1 MDRLLSTLLAALPP
15 LPLVG
20 GGRGGNDN
28 IAAALLSAGP
38 TTVFCIAFTTLW
50 FSSYMVRG
58 AFYGYDAL
66 VATAQWIGSF
76 FFSSLHKIVVSR
88 SADLARNEIATMPTL
103 PDPEGN
109 NEEDETK
116 RSANPFGGQKVD
128 AVSGGKSTTAGVPPR
143 QERLTLEVTSRTPGK
158 GATTLSETDVWRRNR
173 DFYKANGQ
181 AAWDSGTVPLLFTS
195 NSATAHAYA
204 TTILGFVADRR
215 DIDAPDARYTI
226 VEVGAGHGRFSF
238 LCAFWLERL
247 APELL
252 EGSRATFTYV
262 VTDVSEENVVEF
274 QRRPALTELPRRRVE
289 LDYAIFDADTQEGKG
304 DEGQGKVLYLVNRQE
319 WLLTSEPIIV
329 VGNYVFGSLSH
340 DLFRCSLFRS
350 KATEETVV
358 FEEGLVQL
366 ESESRLGKIAYREV
380 QGMSENRIAE
390 LDYYQRKADRDG
402 KGLEVAIAMD
412 FALQV
417 AFQEAAR
424 VLREKSSTM
433 TAAAAASTKGRRQCL
448 SFSFPIGGMR
458 AVERLRRCCATEE
471 LLVLVADNGHER
483 LLQAD
488 SPSSI
493 PRFVTYGS
501 ISFVVN
507 FAALRSYALA
517 SEGMFFGSGS
527 MACATHPMFTN
538 HRVSMGDR
546 QRERGGG
553 GSARYFLIRLLLLN
567 LRNRYARPTFQ
578 GMEMDTL
585 LDRCSPSIGLRHLHS
600 RLQYRIARRTPFLIF
615 LKACPTKSFH
625 QAQRCASCS

>member
-15 LPLVG
+15 LPRGG
-20 GGRGGNDN
+20 GGRGGNDS

-50 FSSYMVRG
+50 FSSYMVCG

-66 VATAQWIGSF
+66 VATAQWVGSF

-88 SADLARNEIATMPTL
+88 SAELARNEIATMPTL
-103 PDPEGN
+103 PDAEGN

-116 RSANPFGGQKVD
+116 RSANAFGGRKD
-128 AVSGGKSTTAGVPPR
+128 YAGGGGKGMAAGVPPQ
-143 QERLTLEVTSRTPGK
+143 QERLTLEVTSRTPGN

-173 DFYKANGQ
+173 EFYKANGQ

-252 EGSRATFTYV
+252 QGSRATFTYV
-262 VTDVSEENVVEF
+262 VTDVSEENVVEV
-274 QRRPALTELPRRRVE
+274 QKRPALTELPRRRVE

-304 DEGQGKVLYLVNRQE
+304 DEAQGKVLYLVNRQE

-340 DLFRCSLFRS
+340 DLFRCSLFPS
-350 KATEETVV
+350 KAREETVV

-380 QGMSENRIAE
+380 QGTSENRIAE
-390 LDYYQRKADRDG
+390 LDYYQRKADRDR
-402 KGLEVAIAMD
+402 KGVEVAIAMD

-424 VLREKSSTM
+424 VLREKSSTA
-433 TAAAAASTKGRRQCL
+433 TAAASTKGHKQCL

-471 LLVLVADNGHER
+471 LLVLVADNGHET

-527 MACATHPMFTN
+527 MAYATHPMFTN

-546 QRERGGG
+546 QRERE
-553 GSARYFLIRLLLLN
+553 RER
-567 LRNRYARPTFQ
+567 
-578 GMEMDTL
+578 E
-585 LDRCSPSIGLRHLHS
+585 
-600 RLQYRIARRTPFLIF
+600 RREEKREALAAF
-615 LKACPTKSFH
+615 
-625 QAQRCASCS
+625 